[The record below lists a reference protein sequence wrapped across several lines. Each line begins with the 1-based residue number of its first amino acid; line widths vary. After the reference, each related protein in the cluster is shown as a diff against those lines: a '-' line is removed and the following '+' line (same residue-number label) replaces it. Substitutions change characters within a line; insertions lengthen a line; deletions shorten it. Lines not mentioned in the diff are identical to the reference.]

1 MENAVARGASK
12 CMEKME
18 KELSPR
24 QKRHY
29 CRTTALNVFSSFCS
43 VASVAFCIFL
53 SISGADIKNRV
64 VDLESAKGEHTF
76 TRAPGYSVEDF
87 NSLIEERVDEL
98 LSQVRLAYALGS
110 PALCCWA
117 LHLRVNGLWFTQRA
131 NEWKMMLFFHLS
143 ALLWEFRQDSDSQTN
158 ITWMQLPSR

>member
-1 MENAVARGASK
+1 
-12 CMEKME
+12 MEKME

-98 LSQVRLAYALGS
+98 LSQRSYENFVKIRTARQTS
-110 PALCCWA
+110 PECNCPPGPPGKRGRRGRNGDPGPPGPPGPKGEKGDQGDQGP
-117 LHLRVNGLWFTQRA
+117 RVCGL
-131 NEWKMMLFFHLS
+131 L
-143 ALLWEFRQDSDSQTN
+143 
-158 ITWMQLPSR
+158 